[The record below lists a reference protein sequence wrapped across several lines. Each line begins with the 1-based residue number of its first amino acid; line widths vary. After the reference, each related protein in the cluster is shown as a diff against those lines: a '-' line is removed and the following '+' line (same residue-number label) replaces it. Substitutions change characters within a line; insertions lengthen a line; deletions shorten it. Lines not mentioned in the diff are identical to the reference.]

1 MTDREGRGVSGPD
14 DTLSAQQA
22 RMAALAERRSLA
34 VPKGAAAALAD
45 RVLVYLR
52 PDKARVVL
60 PYLDSGRSGMIMA
73 GANPAVGMEFL
84 REAGAEFPRLIDPA
98 CYETYTATAAAP
110 FALPGGELD
119 QPTLAEALDRQL
131 RAGATAALT
140 PTGYV
145 PAGATDVLR
154 AAARQFAQLERDDAI
169 FVAPLDVSLLDG
181 PYIARTT
188 AILAD
193 LGRPVILVLGRQF
206 DPISQSSKIIP
217 NLRVLAA
224 EVPLMPART
233 DFNALDLVAHGAFGA
248 AIGTGGRLRHTV
260 DPAERPMS
268 YRPAKGQPP
277 DQSPS
282 VLVPE
287 LACWLRGSKIT
298 DLFGARPSLAPRCDC
313 RRCGGRRLTGF
324 LRREHQ
330 DHAIAHAVAV
340 WSRWAADLLDQDT
353 LRGRA
358 EYWRNLCRDAVGAHA
373 VISAQLGLDE
383 RDFLK
388 PQAPLTVWAEL
399 PAWPAVISAARR

>member
-1 MTDREGRGVSGPD
+1 
-14 DTLSAQQA
+14 
-22 RMAALAERRSLA
+22 
-34 VPKGAAAALAD
+34 
-45 RVLVYLR
+45 
-52 PDKARVVL
+52 
-60 PYLDSGRSGMIMA
+60 MIMA
-73 GANPAVGMEFL
+73 GANPAVAMEFL

-110 FALPGGELD
+110 FALPCGELD

-131 RAGATAALT
+131 RAGATVALT

-188 AILAD
+188 AILAG

-206 DPISQSSKIIP
+206 DPLGQSSKIIP

-224 EVPLMPART
+224 EVPLMPPAPISTPWTWSPTAPSAPRS
-233 DFNALDLVAHGAFGA
+233 APA
-248 AIGTGGRLRHTV
+248 AGSGTPSTPPSGRCPTV
-260 DPAERPMS
+260 PPRVSRPTS
-268 YRPAKGQPP
+268 RPA
-277 DQSPS
+277 SWCPS
-282 VLVPE
+282 WP
-287 LACWLRGSKIT
+287 AGCAAARSA
-298 DLFGARPSLAPRCDC
+298 DLFGARPTLAPRCDC

-358 EYWRNLCRDAVGAHA
+358 EYWRNLCLDAVGAHA